1 MRTPQEDLM
10 EDLKDPEFAKL
21 YREERVKFNIAI
33 MLLKAR
39 LNAGLTQGELAAK
52 LGVRQPYIDRLE
64 SGEANPTLS
73 AVQKILDAL
82 DLRMVIEPIGGKE

>member
-1 MRTPQEDLM
+1 MKTPQEDLM
-10 EDLKDPEFAKL
+10 EDLKNPEFAKL
-21 YREERVKFNIAI
+21 YRAERAKTDIAI

-39 LNAGLTQGELAAK
+39 ENAGLTQGELAAK

-73 AVQKILDAL
+73 AVWKILDAL
-82 DLRMVIEPIGGKE
+82 KLRLVIEPIGGKE